1 MKNLKTLIEVAT
13 GHSQADAVVFGAQ
26 VLNVF
31 TKEFEK
37 VDLALCDGYI
47 AAVGKCGS
55 YSGKI
60 EIDCSDLF
68 IVPSFIDA
76 HVHIESSMLL
86 PSEFM
91 RIVSRFGTSAVIADS
106 HEIANV
112 LGADGVHFMIN
123 QSENADGDV
132 YFMIPSCVPATDFEH
147 TGGEITA
154 DDIEKLL
161 ALPQVLGLGEMMN
174 YPGVIGANVDV
185 LEKIEIARH
194 TVLDGHAPLVSGKN
208 LQAYRS
214 TGIKTDHECRTFD
227 EALEKI
233 RAGMWILL
241 REGSSARDLEH
252 IVPDLVKSGLGFEH
266 FAFCTDDKNAM
277 DILQEGHIDHSV
289 RTAIALGV
297 PVETAY
303 CMASIN
309 TAECYGLKDTGALC
323 AGYKADFIV
332 LSDAQKVVIRDVYK
346 GGEKLSGLEN
356 HAGEGQFINEGSVLT
371 ENMIGDNKSL
381 LKKAFKSVRLDKIE
395 KSMFT
400 FGTDDIELDAFDRH
414 VIKITVQTLNTES
427 IFTKAD
433 EIKSRFESGQL
444 CKVAVLER
452 HKKTGRS
459 GLCFVEGYGLHAG
472 AIATSIGHD
481 SHNIICAGANADDM
495 QKAVEHLESIQ
506 GGICIV
512 RNGIVQAEFGL
523 KLAGLMSIERAEVVA
538 ENMKKLQGE
547 VKKLGIYD
555 EMEPFVTLSFLALT
569 VIPALR
575 ITDQGLFDVMQW
587 KFIEK

>member
-1 MKNLKTLIEVAT
+1 MKNLKALIEVAT
-13 GHSQADAVVFGAQ
+13 GRSQADVVAFGAQ

-37 VDLALCDGYI
+37 VDLALCGGYI
-47 AAVGKCGS
+47 AAVGKRGS

-60 EIDCSDLF
+60 ELDCTDLY

-91 RIVSRFGTSAVIADS
+91 RIVSRFGTTAVIADS
-106 HEIANV
+106 HEIGNV
-112 LGADGVHFMIN
+112 LGSEGVRFMIN
-123 QSENADGDV
+123 QAENADGDV

-147 TGGEITA
+147 TGGEITT

-161 ALPQVLGLGEMMN
+161 ALPKVLGLGEMMN
-174 YPGVIGANVDV
+174 YPGIIEANSAV
-185 LEKIEIARH
+185 LEKIEVARLS
-194 TVLDGHAPLVSGKN
+194 VLDGHAPLLSDKN

-252 IVPDLVKSGLGFEH
+252 IVPDLVKSGLGFER

-297 PVETAY
+297 PIETAY

-332 LSDAQKVVIRDVYK
+332 LSDAKKVIIQDVFK
-346 GGEKLSGLEN
+346 GGEKLSRLAH
-356 HAGEGQFINEGSVLT
+356 HATDEGSVLT
-371 ENMIGDNKSL
+371 EDMLSNNKSL

-395 KSMFT
+395 KAMFT
-400 FGTDDIELDAFDRH
+400 FGTDDSELEAFDRH
-414 VIKITVQTLNTES
+414 IIKITPQTLNTES
-427 IFTKAD
+427 VFTASS
-433 EIKSRFESGQL
+433 EIKSGFESGNL

-452 HKKTGRS
+452 HKKTGHS
-459 GLCFVEGYGLHAG
+459 GLCFVEGYGLNAG

-481 SHNIICAGANADDM
+481 SHNIICAGANANDM

-512 RNGIVQAEFGL
+512 RDGIVQADFCL
-523 KLAGLMSIERAEVVA
+523 QLAGLMSIERAELVV
-538 ENMKKLQGE
+538 EDMKKLQDE
-547 VKKLGIYD
+547 VKKLGVYN

-569 VIPALR
+569 VIPELR
-575 ITDQGLFDVMQW
+575 ITDQGLFDVKKW